1 MNIEQALNFGKQELN
16 KNEIEDSLLKVR
28 ILLTDILKQSKE
40 YLVIN
45 NTKELSSQEE
55 KEFKEK
61 IEKLK
66 LGYPIQYITNKQF
79 FRNCEFYVDKNVLI
93 PQPDTEILA
102 DRSGLHR
109 SAGEKTFQKNKINI
123 LDLCTGSGAIIVSL
137 GKELEKIS
145 EKYNFYGTDISE
157 KAIEIAQKNANS
169 NNVNV
174 KFYLGDLFESINVN
188 EKFDLIVSNP
198 PYIETDVIKTLSLEV
213 QKEPIIALDG
223 GITGLDFYKRI
234 AKESKNF
241 LTTKGYLI
249 LEIGYNQ
256 MEAVCSIL
264 KNENFKIVSKV
275 KDYANNDRVIVANL
289 MD

>member
-93 PQPDTEILA
+93 PQPDTEILVEEA
-102 DRSGLHR
+102 IKILK
-109 SAGEKTFQKNKINI
+109 EKTFQKNKINI

-174 KFYLGDLFESINVN
+174 KFFLGDLFESINVN

-264 KNENFKIVSKV
+264 KNENFKIVSRV

>member
-93 PQPDTEILA
+93 PQPDTEILVEEA
-102 DRSGLHR
+102 IKILK
-109 SAGEKTFQKNKINI
+109 EKTFQKNKINI

-157 KAIEIAQKNANS
+157 KAIEIAQKNASS

-174 KFYLGDLFESINVN
+174 NFYLGDLFESINVN

-264 KNENFKIVSKV
+264 KNENFKIVSRV

>member
-93 PQPDTEILA
+93 PQPDTEILVEEA
-102 DRSGLHR
+102 IKILK
-109 SAGEKTFQKNKINI
+109 EKTFQKNKINI

-264 KNENFKIVSKV
+264 KNENFKIVSRV

-289 MD
+289 ID

>member
-93 PQPDTEILA
+93 PQPDTEILVEEA
-102 DRSGLHR
+102 IKILK
-109 SAGEKTFQKNKINI
+109 EKTFQKNKINI

-234 AKESKNF
+234 AKESKKF

>member
-45 NTKELSSQEE
+45 NTKELSLQEE

-66 LGYPIQYITNKQF
+66 SGYPIQYITNKQF
-79 FRNCEFYVDKNVLI
+79 FRNCEFYVDENVLI
-93 PQPDTEILA
+93 PQPDTEILVEEA
-102 DRSGLHR
+102 IKILK
-109 SAGEKTFQKNKINI
+109 EKFFQKNKINI

-188 EKFDLIVSNP
+188 EKIDLIVSNP

-234 AKESKNF
+234 AKESKKV

-249 LEIGYNQ
+249 VEIGYNQ

-264 KNENFKIVSKV
+264 KNENFKIPSFLFLHCNSF
-275 KDYANNDRVIVANL
+275 YPFRRVG
-289 MD
+289 

>member
-93 PQPDTEILA
+93 PQPDTEILVEEA
-102 DRSGLHR
+102 IKILK
-109 SAGEKTFQKNKINI
+109 EKTFQKNKINI

-157 KAIEIAQKNANS
+157 KAIEIAQKNASS

-264 KNENFKIVSKV
+264 KNENFKIVSRV

>member
-1 MNIEQALNFGKQELN
+1 MTIEQALNFGKQELN

-93 PQPDTEILA
+93 PQPDTEILVEEA
-102 DRSGLHR
+102 IKILK
-109 SAGEKTFQKNKINI
+109 EKTFQKNKINT

-188 EKFDLIVSNP
+188 KKFDLIVSNP

-264 KNENFKIVSKV
+264 KNENFKIVSRV

>member
-93 PQPDTEILA
+93 PQPDTEILVEEA
-102 DRSGLHR
+102 IKILK
-109 SAGEKTFQKNKINI
+109 EKTFQKNKINI
-123 LDLCTGSGAIIVSL
+123 LDLCTGSGAIIISL

-145 EKYNFYGTDISE
+145 EKYNFNGTDISE

-264 KNENFKIVSKV
+264 KNENFKIVSRV

>member
-16 KNEIEDSLLKVR
+16 KNEIEDNLLKVR

-61 IEKLK
+61 IERLK

-93 PQPDTEILA
+93 PQPDTEILVEEA
-102 DRSGLHR
+102 IKILK
-109 SAGEKTFQKNKINI
+109 EKTFQKNKINI

-256 MEAVCSIL
+256 MEAVCSNL
-264 KNENFKIVSKV
+264 KNENFKIVSRV

>member
-93 PQPDTEILA
+93 PQPDTEILVEEA
-102 DRSGLHR
+102 IKILK
-109 SAGEKTFQKNKINI
+109 EKTFQKNKINI

-157 KAIEIAQKNANS
+157 KAIEIAQKNASS

-223 GITGLDFYKRI
+223 GITGLNFYKRI

>member
-45 NTKELSSQEE
+45 NTKELSLQEE

-66 LGYPIQYITNKQF
+66 SGYPIQYITNKQF
-79 FRNCEFYVDKNVLI
+79 FRNCEFYVDENVLI
-93 PQPDTEILA
+93 PQPDTEILVEEA
-102 DRSGLHR
+102 IKILK
-109 SAGEKTFQKNKINI
+109 EKFFQKNKINI

-188 EKFDLIVSNP
+188 EKIDLIVSNP

-234 AKESKNF
+234 AKESKKF

-264 KNENFKIVSKV
+264 KNNNFKIISRV

>member
-45 NTKELSSQEE
+45 NTKELLLQEE

-66 LGYPIQYITNKQF
+66 SGYPIQYITNKQF
-79 FRNCEFYVDKNVLI
+79 FRNCEFYVDENVLI
-93 PQPDTEILA
+93 PQPDTEILVEEA
-102 DRSGLHR
+102 IKILK
-109 SAGEKTFQKNKINI
+109 EKFFQKNKINI

-188 EKFDLIVSNP
+188 EKIDLIVSNP

-234 AKESKNF
+234 AKESKKF

-264 KNENFKIVSKV
+264 RNENFKIVSRV

>member
-93 PQPDTEILA
+93 PQPDTEILVEEA
-102 DRSGLHR
+102 IKILK
-109 SAGEKTFQKNKINI
+109 EKTFQKNKINI

-223 GITGLDFYKRI
+223 GIKGLDFYKRI

-241 LTTKGYLI
+241 LTTKGYLF

-264 KNENFKIVSKV
+264 KNENFKIVSRV

>member
-16 KNEIEDSLLKVR
+16 KNEVEDSILKTR
-28 ILLTDILKQSKE
+28 ILLTDILKKSKE
-40 YLVIN
+40 YLIIN
-45 NTKELSSQEE
+45 NKKELSSQEE

-79 FRNCEFYVDKNVLI
+79 FRNCEFYVDENVLI
-93 PQPDTEILA
+93 PQPDTEILVEEA
-102 DRSGLHR
+102 IKILK
-109 SAGEKTFQKNKINI
+109 EKIFQKNKINI

-234 AKESKNF
+234 AKESKKF
-241 LTTKGYLI
+241 LNSNGYLI

-256 MEAVCSIL
+256 METVCSIL
-264 KNENFKIVSKV
+264 KNENFEIVSRV

-289 MD
+289 MN

>member
-40 YLVIN
+40 YLVIK

-93 PQPDTEILA
+93 PQPDTEILVEEA
-102 DRSGLHR
+102 IKILK
-109 SAGEKTFQKNKINI
+109 EKTFQKNKINI

-157 KAIEIAQKNANS
+157 KAVEIAQKNANS

-223 GITGLDFYKRI
+223 GIKGLDFYKRI

-264 KNENFKIVSKV
+264 KNENFKIVSRV

>member
-1 MNIEQALNFGKQELN
+1 M
-16 KNEIEDSLLKVR
+16 
-28 ILLTDILKQSKE
+28 
-40 YLVIN
+40 
-45 NTKELSSQEE
+45 
-55 KEFKEK
+55 
-61 IEKLK
+61 
-66 LGYPIQYITNKQF
+66 
-79 FRNCEFYVDKNVLI
+79 
-93 PQPDTEILA
+93 
-102 DRSGLHR
+102 
-109 SAGEKTFQKNKINI
+109 
-123 LDLCTGSGAIIVSL
+123 
-137 GKELEKIS
+137 EKIS

-157 KAIEIAQKNANS
+157 KAIEIAQKNASS

-264 KNENFKIVSKV
+264 KNENFKIVSRV

>member
-16 KNEIEDSLLKVR
+16 KNEIEDNLLKVR

-61 IEKLK
+61 IERLK

-93 PQPDTEILA
+93 PQPDTEILVEEA
-102 DRSGLHR
+102 IKILK
-109 SAGEKTFQKNKINI
+109 EKTFQKNKINI

-264 KNENFKIVSKV
+264 KNENFKIVSRV

>member
-93 PQPDTEILA
+93 PQPDTEILVEEA
-102 DRSGLHR
+102 IKILK
-109 SAGEKTFQKNKINI
+109 EKTFQKNKINI

-241 LTTKGYLI
+241 LTSKGYLI

-264 KNENFKIVSKV
+264 KNENFKIVSRV

>member
-45 NTKELSSQEE
+45 NTKELSLQEE

-66 LGYPIQYITNKQF
+66 SGYPIQYITNKQF
-79 FRNCEFYVDKNVLI
+79 FRNCEFYVDENVLI
-93 PQPDTEILA
+93 PQPDTEILVEEA
-102 DRSGLHR
+102 IKILK
-109 SAGEKTFQKNKINI
+109 EKFFQKNKINI

-198 PYIETDVIKTLSLEV
+198 PYIETNVIKTLSLEV

-234 AKESKNF
+234 AKESKKF

-264 KNENFKIVSKV
+264 KNNNFKIISRV

>member
-45 NTKELSSQEE
+45 NTKELSLQEE

-66 LGYPIQYITNKQF
+66 SGYPIQYITNKQF
-79 FRNCEFYVDKNVLI
+79 FRNCEFYVDENVLI
-93 PQPDTEILA
+93 PQPDTEILVEEA
-102 DRSGLHR
+102 IKILK
-109 SAGEKTFQKNKINI
+109 EKFFQKNKINI

-188 EKFDLIVSNP
+188 EKIDLIVSNP

-234 AKESKNF
+234 AKESKKV
-241 LTTKGYLI
+241 LTIKGYLI
-249 LEIGYNQ
+249 VEIGYNQ

-264 KNENFKIVSKV
+264 KNENFKIISRV

>member
-93 PQPDTEILA
+93 PQPDTEILVEEA
-102 DRSGLHR
+102 IKILK
-109 SAGEKTFQKNKINI
+109 EKTFQKNKINI

-188 EKFDLIVSNP
+188 EKFDLIVSDP

-223 GITGLDFYKRI
+223 GIKGLDFYKRI

-241 LTTKGYLI
+241 LTTKGYLF

-264 KNENFKIVSKV
+264 KNENFKIVSRV

>member
-28 ILLTDILKQSKE
+28 ILLADILKQSKE
-40 YLVIN
+40 YLIIN
-45 NTKELSSQEE
+45 NKKELSSQEE

-79 FRNCEFYVDKNVLI
+79 FRNCEFYVDENVLI
-93 PQPDTEILA
+93 PQPDTEILVEEA
-102 DRSGLHR
+102 IKILK
-109 SAGEKTFQKNKINI
+109 EKTFQKNKTNI

-157 KAIEIAQKNANS
+157 KAIEIAKKNANS

-174 KFYLGDLFESINVN
+174 EFYLGDLFESINVN

-198 PYIETDVIKTLSLEV
+198 PYIETDVIKTLSLDV
-213 QKEPIIALDG
+213 QKEPSIALDG

-234 AKESKNF
+234 AKESKRF
-241 LTTKGYLI
+241 LKSKGYLI

-264 KNENFKIVSKV
+264 KNENFEIVSRV

>member
-93 PQPDTEILA
+93 PQPDTEILVEEA
-102 DRSGLHR
+102 IKILK
-109 SAGEKTFQKNKINI
+109 EKTFQKNKINI

-264 KNENFKIVSKV
+264 KNENFKIVSRV

>member
-45 NTKELSSQEE
+45 NTKELSLQEE

-66 LGYPIQYITNKQF
+66 SGYPIQYITNKQF
-79 FRNCEFYVDKNVLI
+79 FRNCEFYVDENVLI
-93 PQPDTEILA
+93 PQPDTEILVEEA
-102 DRSGLHR
+102 IKILK
-109 SAGEKTFQKNKINI
+109 EKFFQKNKINI

-188 EKFDLIVSNP
+188 EKIDLIVSNP

-234 AKESKNF
+234 AKESKKF

-256 MEAVCSIL
+256 MEAVCSIF
-264 KNENFKIVSKV
+264 KNNNFKIISRV

>member
-16 KNEIEDSLLKVR
+16 KNEIEDSLFKVR

-40 YLVIN
+40 YLIIN

-79 FRNCEFYVDKNVLI
+79 FRNCEFYVDENVLI
-93 PQPDTEILA
+93 PQPDTEILVEEA
-102 DRSGLHR
+102 IKILK
-109 SAGEKTFQKNKINI
+109 EKIFQKNKINI

-157 KAIEIAQKNANS
+157 KAIEIAKKNANS

-198 PYIETDVIKTLSLEV
+198 PYIETNVIKTLSLEV

-234 AKESKNF
+234 AKESKKV

-249 LEIGYNQ
+249 VEIGYNQ

-264 KNENFKIVSKV
+264 KNENFEIVSKV
-275 KDYANNDRVIVANL
+275 KDYANNDRVIIANL

>member
-16 KNEIEDSLLKVR
+16 KNEVEDSILKTR
-28 ILLTDILKQSKE
+28 ILLTDILKKSKE
-40 YLVIN
+40 YLIIN
-45 NTKELSSQEE
+45 NKKELSSQEE

-93 PQPDTEILA
+93 PQPDTEILVEEA
-102 DRSGLHR
+102 IKILK
-109 SAGEKTFQKNKINI
+109 EKTFQKNKINI

-145 EKYNFYGTDISE
+145 EKYNFSGTDISE

-234 AKESKNF
+234 AKESKKF
-241 LTTKGYLI
+241 LNSNGYLI

-256 MEAVCSIL
+256 METVCSIL
-264 KNENFKIVSKV
+264 KNENFEIVSRV

-289 MD
+289 MN

>member
-1 MNIEQALNFGKQELN
+1 M
-16 KNEIEDSLLKVR
+16 R

-45 NTKELSSQEE
+45 NTKELSLQEE

-66 LGYPIQYITNKQF
+66 SGYPIQYITNKQF
-79 FRNCEFYVDKNVLI
+79 FRNCEFYVDENVLI
-93 PQPDTEILA
+93 PQPDTEILVEEA
-102 DRSGLHR
+102 IKILK
-109 SAGEKTFQKNKINI
+109 EKFFQKNKINI

-188 EKFDLIVSNP
+188 EKIDLIVSNP

-234 AKESKNF
+234 AKESKKF

-264 KNENFKIVSKV
+264 KNNNFKIISRV

>member
-1 MNIEQALNFGKQELN
+1 MTIEQALNFGKQELN

-93 PQPDTEILA
+93 PQPDTEILVEEA
-102 DRSGLHR
+102 IKILK
-109 SAGEKTFQKNKINI
+109 EKTFQKNKINI

-188 EKFDLIVSNP
+188 KKFDLIVSNP

-264 KNENFKIVSKV
+264 KNENFKIVSRV
-275 KDYANNDRVIVANL
+275 KDYANNDRVVVANL

>member
-93 PQPDTEILA
+93 PQPDTEILVEEA
-102 DRSGLHR
+102 IKILK
-109 SAGEKTFQKNKINI
+109 EKTFQKNKINI

-234 AKESKNF
+234 TKESKNF

-264 KNENFKIVSKV
+264 KNENFKIVSRV

>member
-93 PQPDTEILA
+93 PQPDTEILVEEA
-102 DRSGLHR
+102 IKILK
-109 SAGEKTFQKNKINI
+109 EKTFQKNKINI

-234 AKESKNF
+234 AKESKSF

-264 KNENFKIVSKV
+264 KNENFKIVSRV

>member
-28 ILLTDILKQSKE
+28 ILLADILKQSKE
-40 YLVIN
+40 YLIIN
-45 NTKELSSQEE
+45 NKKELSSQEE

-79 FRNCEFYVDKNVLI
+79 FRNCEFYVDENVLI
-93 PQPDTEILA
+93 PQPDTEILVEEA
-102 DRSGLHR
+102 IKILK
-109 SAGEKTFQKNKINI
+109 EKTFQKNKTNI

-157 KAIEIAQKNANS
+157 KAIEIAKKNANS

-174 KFYLGDLFESINVN
+174 EFYLGDLFESINVN

-198 PYIETDVIKTLSLEV
+198 PYIETDVIKTLSLDV
-213 QKEPIIALDG
+213 QKEPSIALDG

-234 AKESKNF
+234 AKESKQF
-241 LTTKGYLI
+241 LSSKGYLI

-264 KNENFKIVSKV
+264 RNENFEIVSRV

>member
-79 FRNCEFYVDKNVLI
+79 FRNCEFYVNKNVLI
-93 PQPDTEILA
+93 PQPDTEILVEEA
-102 DRSGLHR
+102 IKILK
-109 SAGEKTFQKNKINI
+109 EKTFQKNKINI
-123 LDLCTGSGAIIVSL
+123 LDLCTGSGAIIISL

-145 EKYNFYGTDISE
+145 EKYNFNGTDISE

-169 NNVNV
+169 NNINV

-264 KNENFKIVSKV
+264 KNENFKIVSRV

>member
-93 PQPDTEILA
+93 PQPDTEILVEEA
-102 DRSGLHR
+102 IKILK
-109 SAGEKTFQKNKINI
+109 EKTFQKNKINI

-234 AKESKNF
+234 AKESKKF

-264 KNENFKIVSKV
+264 KNENFKIVSRV

>member
-45 NTKELSSQEE
+45 NTKELSLQEE

-66 LGYPIQYITNKQF
+66 SGYPIQYITNKQF
-79 FRNCEFYVDKNVLI
+79 FRNCEFYVDENVLI
-93 PQPDTEILA
+93 PQPDTEILVEEA
-102 DRSGLHR
+102 IKILK
-109 SAGEKTFQKNKINI
+109 EKIFQKNKINI

-174 KFYLGDLFESINVN
+174 KFYLGDLFENINVN

-234 AKESKNF
+234 AKESKKF

-264 KNENFKIVSKV
+264 KNENFKIISRV

-289 MD
+289 MN

>member
-28 ILLTDILKQSKE
+28 ILLADILKQSKE
-40 YLVIN
+40 YLIIN
-45 NTKELSSQEE
+45 NKKELSSQEE

-79 FRNCEFYVDKNVLI
+79 FRNCEFYVDENVLI
-93 PQPDTEILA
+93 PQPDTEILVEEA
-102 DRSGLHR
+102 IKILK
-109 SAGEKTFQKNKINI
+109 EKTFQKNKTNI

-157 KAIEIAQKNANS
+157 KAIEIAKKNANS

-174 KFYLGDLFESINVN
+174 EFYLGDLFESINVN

-198 PYIETDVIKTLSLEV
+198 PYIETDVIKTLSLDV
-213 QKEPIIALDG
+213 QKEPSIALDG

-234 AKESKNF
+234 AKESKRF
-241 LTTKGYLI
+241 LKSKGYLI

-264 KNENFKIVSKV
+264 RNENFEIVSRV

>member
-93 PQPDTEILA
+93 PQPDTEILVEEA
-102 DRSGLHR
+102 IKILK
-109 SAGEKTFQKNKINI
+109 EKTFQKNKINI

-145 EKYNFYGTDISE
+145 EKYNFYGTDVSE

>member
-93 PQPDTEILA
+93 PQPDTEILVEEA
-102 DRSGLHR
+102 IKILK
-109 SAGEKTFQKNKINI
+109 EKTFQKNKINI

-223 GITGLDFYKRI
+223 GIKGLDFYKRI

-264 KNENFKIVSKV
+264 KNENFKIVSRV

>member
-45 NTKELSSQEE
+45 NTKELSLQEE

-66 LGYPIQYITNKQF
+66 SGYPIQYITNKQF
-79 FRNCEFYVDKNVLI
+79 FRNCEFYVDENVLI
-93 PQPDTEILA
+93 PQPDTEILVEEA
-102 DRSGLHR
+102 IKILK
-109 SAGEKTFQKNKINI
+109 EKFFQKNKINI

-188 EKFDLIVSNP
+188 EKIDLIVSNP
-198 PYIETDVIKTLSLEV
+198 PYIETDVIKTLSVEV

-234 AKESKNF
+234 AKESKKV

-249 LEIGYNQ
+249 VEIGYNQ

-264 KNENFKIVSKV
+264 KNENFKIISRV

>member
-45 NTKELSSQEE
+45 NTKELSLQEG
-55 KEFKEK
+55 KEYKEK

-66 LGYPIQYITNKQF
+66 SGYPIQYITNKQF
-79 FRNCEFYVDKNVLI
+79 FRNCEFYVDENVLI
-93 PQPDTEILA
+93 PQPDTEILVEEA
-102 DRSGLHR
+102 IKILK
-109 SAGEKTFQKNKINI
+109 EKFFQKNKINI

-188 EKFDLIVSNP
+188 EKIDLIVSNP

-234 AKESKNF
+234 AKESKKV

-249 LEIGYNQ
+249 VEIGYNQ

-264 KNENFKIVSKV
+264 KNENFKIISRV

>member
-93 PQPDTEILA
+93 PQPDSEILVEEA
-102 DRSGLHR
+102 IKILK
-109 SAGEKTFQKNKINI
+109 EKTFQKNKINI

-223 GITGLDFYKRI
+223 GITGLDFYKRV

-264 KNENFKIVSKV
+264 KNENFKIVSRV